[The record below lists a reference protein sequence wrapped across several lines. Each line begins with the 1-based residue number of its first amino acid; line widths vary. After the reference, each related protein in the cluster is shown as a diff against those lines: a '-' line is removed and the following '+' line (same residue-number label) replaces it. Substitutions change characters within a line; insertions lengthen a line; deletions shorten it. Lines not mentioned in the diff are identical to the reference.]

1 MNIFNFL
8 REIKG
13 EMKHVNWPSRKQ
25 TFIYTTLV
33 VIVSIFVAIYVGVFD
48 HIFTLGIEQLTK

>member
-8 REIKG
+8 REVKG
-13 EMKHVNWPSRKQ
+13 EMKHVNWPTRKQ
-25 TFIYTTLV
+25 TITYTLLV
-33 VIVSIFVAIYVGVFD
+33 IVVSIFVAGYVGVFD

>member
-1 MNIFNFL
+1 MFNFL
-8 REIKG
+8 REVKG

-25 TFIYTTLV
+25 AVMYSLLV
-33 VIVSIFVAIYVGVFD
+33 VVLSIFVAIYVGVFD